1 MLTRELGRTQGGD
14 VLALLL
20 PLQEPLPSP
29 GQACPVAHGPVRSLA
44 QAAPGPHTCPVAEP
58 LLPPT
63 SYCPSAPAPPP
74 ASAPGM
80 DGRVR
85 QCMAEP
91 PGALALRGSLSR
103 PPPSMAGKT
112 FSF

>member
-44 QAAPGPHTCPVAEP
+44 QAALGPHTCPVAEP
-58 LLPPT
+58 LPPT
-63 SYCPSAPAPPP
+63 SYCPSAAPP
-74 ASAPGM
+74 ASI
-80 DGRVR
+80 
-85 QCMAEP
+85 
-91 PGALALRGSLSR
+91 R
-103 PPPSMAGKT
+103 PRHGWASPTVHG
-112 FSF
+112 